1 MLRLGLLAA
10 KRERNNTIAKFQQKY
25 VSFSNGS
32 SSIVRTLSSSSS
44 TSSTS
49 SSPDVAVQLDY
60 YMSLQF
66 AGVATAL
73 VNGEKLLLYS
83 FISRMMIQYDEMMI
97 LS

>member
-10 KRERNNTIAKFQQKY
+10 KRERNYTIAKFQQKY

-32 SSIVRTLSSSSS
+32 SSIIRTLSSSSS
-44 TSSTS
+44 TSST

-83 FISRMMIQYDEMMI
+83 FIPRIDDM
-97 LS
+97 L